1 MKILRGECHGN
12 GAHEGDGKTKLET
25 KRRRAGAGLRDGT
38 RWSARAPWEGE
49 IRAGGW
55 GSSESWRWP
64 ERADQAEQALGT
76 RAHREMSRAE
86 LKHHYAQGRATA

>member
-1 MKILRGECHGN
+1 MGRTKEMARPSWKPSAGELELDSAMGRGGAREHHGR
-12 GAHEGDGKTKLET
+12 EKSEL
-25 KRRRAGAGLRDGT
+25 GAG
-38 RWSARAPWEGE
+38 
-49 IRAGGW
+49 